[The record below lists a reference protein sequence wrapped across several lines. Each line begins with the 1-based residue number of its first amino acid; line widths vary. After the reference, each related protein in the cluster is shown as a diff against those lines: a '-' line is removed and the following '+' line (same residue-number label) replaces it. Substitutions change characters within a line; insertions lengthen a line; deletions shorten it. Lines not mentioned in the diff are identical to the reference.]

1 MKRLVLLL
9 CLLCALPAFAGENLV
24 SGLSQ
29 DSIEIR
35 SNYNGAEITV
45 FGAVERPETA
55 KPDIVVVVR
64 GPEMD
69 MRVLRK
75 DHVAGLWI
83 NRDRVL
89 LGAMPGYYFVAAN
102 RPLAK
107 IASDD
112 TRRKYALGLADVRPA
127 STKADD
133 NPEPFR
139 QALLSQMQ
147 KDQLYLQA
155 ENGVEFLSGTLFRVR
170 VPVPSSAPRGSYAA
184 EVYLLRDGKV
194 IDMKSS
200 DLVID
205 QTGLERSIFDFSKTD
220 PYAYGISTVLMAM
233 LLGWLS
239 SLAFRRAE

>member
-1 MKRLVLLL
+1 MF
-9 CLLCALPAFAGENLV
+9 ALFCTSPAFANENLV

-29 DSIEIR
+29 DTIEIR

-45 FGAVERPETA
+45 FGAVERPDTA

-64 GPEMD
+64 GPDMD

-75 DHVAGLWI
+75 DHVAGVWI

-102 RPLAK
+102 RPLVK

-112 TRRKYALGLADVRPA
+112 TRRKYALGLNDVRPA

-139 QALLSQMQ
+139 QALLA
-147 KDQLYLQA
+147 QL
-155 ENGVEFLSGTLFRVR
+155 E
-170 VPVPSSAPRGSYAA
+170 
-184 EVYLLRDGKV
+184 
-194 IDMKSS
+194 S
-200 DLVID
+200 DLK
-205 QTGLERSIFDFSKTD
+205 Q
-220 PYAYGISTVLMAM
+220 
-233 LLGWLS
+233 LGAPGEDEPSPQAIW
-239 SLAFRRAE
+239 

>member
-1 MKRLVLLL
+1 MRRLVFLLL
-9 CLLCALPAFAGENLV
+9 FLGWPAAATENLV

-29 DSIEIR
+29 DTIEIR

-45 FGAVERPETA
+45 FGAVERPDTER
-55 KPDIVVVVR
+55 PDIAVVIR
-64 GPEMD
+64 GPETN

-75 DHVAGLWI
+75 DRVAGIWI

-89 LGAMPGYYFVAAN
+89 LSAMPSYYFAAAN

-107 IASDD
+107 VASQS
-112 TRRKYALGLADVRPA
+112 TQRQYALGLDAVRPA
-127 STKADD
+127 SLKADD

-139 QALLSQMQ
+139 QAFLAHMQ
-147 KDQLYLQA
+147 RAGLYLQA
-155 ENGVEFLSGTLFRVR
+155 EDGVEFLSGTLFRVR
-170 VPVPSSAPRGSYAA
+170 VPVPSSAPRGTYVA

-194 IDMKSS
+194 IDERSS
-200 DLVID
+200 DLIID
-205 QTGLERSIFDFSKTD
+205 QIGLERSIFDFSKTN
-220 PYAYGISTVLMAM
+220 PFAYGLSTVLMAM

>member
-1 MKRLVLLL
+1 MRRLFLFLLFL
-9 CLLCALPAFAGENLV
+9 SWPATASENLV

-29 DSIEIR
+29 DTIEIR

-45 FGAVERPETA
+45 FGAVERPDTE
-55 KPDIVVVVR
+55 KPDIVVVIR

-89 LGAMPGYYFVAAN
+89 LGAMPSYYFVAAN
-102 RPLAK
+102 RPLAR

-112 TRRKYALGLADVRPA
+112 TRRQYALGLDAVRPA
-127 STKADD
+127 SLKADD

-139 QALLSQMQ
+139 QAFLSQMQ
-147 KDQLYLQA
+147 KAGLYLQA

-170 VPVPSSAPRGSYAA
+170 VPVPSSAPRGNYVA
-184 EVYLLRDGKV
+184 EVYLLRDGRV
-194 IDMKSS
+194 IDQRSS
-200 DLVID
+200 ELVID
-205 QTGLERSIFDFSKTD
+205 QIGLERRLYDFSRNA
-220 PYAYGISTVLMAM
+220 PLIYGLSTVLMAM